1 VRDALPDTRR
11 RTVVVGLGN
20 AFRGDDAA
28 GLEVARR
35 LGVQA
40 FEGEP
45 VSLIE
50 EWRDV
55 DRLLL
60 VDAMQSGA
68 DAGAIRVVAAHEQE
82 LPPELRR
89 PSTHL
94 LGVAEAVELA
104 RALDRLPRETYV
116 YAIEGERFDAG
127 SGLTPAVA
135 AAVERVVELIE
146 EVLHDA

>member
-1 VRDALPDTRR
+1 VI
-11 RTVVVGLGN
+11 GLGN

-35 LGVQA
+35 LGA
-40 FEGEP
+40 RSFEGEP
-45 VSLIE
+45 VSLID

-55 DRLLL
+55 DRLVL

-68 DAGAIRVVAAHEQE
+68 GAGAIRVVAAHAEA
-82 LPPELRR
+82 LPAELRR

-94 LGVAEAVELA
+94 MGAAEAIELA
-104 RALDRLPRETYV
+104 RTLGFLPQETYV

-127 SGLTPAVA
+127 SGLSPAVT
-135 AAVERVVELIE
+135 AAVGRVVELIE

>member
-1 VRDALPDTRR
+1 VI
-11 RTVVVGLGN
+11 GLGN

-28 GLEVARR
+28 GLEIARR
-35 LGVQA
+35 LGGRS

-55 DRLLL
+55 DRLVL

-68 DAGAIRVVAAHEQE
+68 GAGAIRVVAAHTEA

-94 LGVAEAVELA
+94 MGAAEAIELA
-104 RALDRLPRETYV
+104 RTLGLLPQETYV

-127 SGLTPAVA
+127 SGLSPAVT
-135 AAVERVVELIE
+135 AAVGRVVEMIE

>member
-1 VRDALPDTRR
+1 MI
-11 RTVVVGLGN
+11 GLGN

-35 LGVQA
+35 LGA
-40 FEGEP
+40 RGFEGEP

-55 DRLLL
+55 DRLVL

-68 DAGAIRVVAAHEQE
+68 GPGAIRVVAAHEE
-82 LPPELRR
+82 ALPPELKRA
-89 PSTHL
+89 STHL
-94 LGVAEAVELA
+94 MGAAEAIELA
-104 RALDRLPRETYV
+104 RTLGWLPRETYV

-127 SGLTPAVA
+127 SGLSPAAA
-135 AAVERVVELIE
+135 AAVGRAVEMIE

>member
-1 VRDALPDTRR
+1 MI
-11 RTVVVGLGN
+11 GLGN

-35 LGVQA
+35 LGAHA

-50 EWRDV
+50 DWRDV
-55 DRLLL
+55 DRLVL
-60 VDAMQSGA
+60 VDAMRSGA
-68 DAGAIRVVAAHEQE
+68 EAGTIRVVAAHEQA

-94 LGVAEAVELA
+94 LGVSEAVELA
-104 RALDRLPRETYV
+104 RTLDRLPRETYV
-116 YAIEGERFDAG
+116 YAIEGGRFDAG
-127 SGLTPAVA
+127 SGLSAPVT
-135 AAVERVVELIE
+135 AAVERVAAMIE
-146 EVLHDA
+146 EVLSDA

>member
-1 VRDALPDTRR
+1 VI
-11 RTVVVGLGN
+11 GLGN

-35 LGVQA
+35 LDARA

-45 VSLIE
+45 VSLVE

-55 DRLLL
+55 DRLIL
-60 VDAMQSGA
+60 VDAMRSGA
-68 DAGAIRVVAAHEQE
+68 GAGAIRVVAAHDEPLPAE
-82 LPPELRR
+82 LQR

-94 LGVAEAVELA
+94 MGVGEAVELA
-104 RALDRLPRETYV
+104 RTLGRLPQETYV

-127 SGLTPAVA
+127 TGLSPAVA
-135 AAVERVVELIE
+135 AAVERVAELIE

>member
-1 VRDALPDTRR
+1 MI
-11 RTVVVGLGN
+11 GLGN

-35 LGVQA
+35 LGSRS

-45 VSLIE
+45 VSLID

-55 DRLLL
+55 DRLVL

-68 DAGAIRVVAAHEQE
+68 GAGAIRVVAAHVEA
-82 LPPELRR
+82 LPPELTR

-94 LGVAEAVELA
+94 MGAAEAIELA
-104 RALDRLPRETYV
+104 RTLGLLPDETYV

-127 SGLTPAVA
+127 SGLSPAVT
-135 AAVERVVELIE
+135 AAVGRVVEMIE